1 MRGARL
7 AARPATAYE
16 RARRRG
22 ALHVEAY
29 FYPTPRRGGQSDG
42 LGSQPDASKEIS
54 GELLLGYNRMM
65 ADGAPAGGGCGERT
79 NG

>member
-1 MRGARL
+1 MIGKLHWWHNSIWTNEGDWQR
-7 AARPATAYE
+7 AAITFVAHAY
-16 RARRRG
+16 
-22 ALHVEAY
+22 
-29 FYPTPRRGGQSDG
+29 DG